1 MSTSSSAESPPPPET
16 EGTSEP
22 QTTPLKDP
30 AEVAAQLYTLYLPR
44 FLGIVDTL
52 SNKQLKKLIKA
63 LIETPLMEEQP
74 KFSTQDEKTA
84 FAIGDELL
92 QAKMA
97 LVISALFGD
106 VAMKQLEASQE
117 IQTKEKKEDTNG
129 KEET

>member
-1 MSTSSSAESPPPPET
+1 MTESAQTVETLTETLPPTT
-16 EGTSEP
+16 E

-44 FLGIVDTL
+44 FLGIIDTL
-52 SNKQLKKLIKA
+52 SNKQLKRLIKA

-106 VAMKQLEASQE
+106 VAMKQLEASQTTNE
-117 IQTKEKKEDTNG
+117 ETKEETNG

>member
-1 MSTSSSAESPPPPET
+1 MTDTAEVVQTTET
-16 EGTSEP
+16 VTEAPKTE

-52 SNKQLKKLIKA
+52 SNKQLKRLIKA

-117 IQTKEKKEDTNG
+117 TKTEETKEETNG